1 MRFKSCAVW
10 FDDAIPMRCQL
21 NNAPLI
27 EARFPVHRT
36 LLWSTSVFQA
46 RSPWTETG
54 GNQFLRDPDYTVDAK
69 EPPIRAP

>member
-27 EARFPVHRT
+27 EARFPVH
-36 LLWSTSVFQA
+36 SNKVFDKY
-46 RSPWTETG
+46 SS
-54 GNQFLRDPDYTVDAK
+54 
-69 EPPIRAP
+69 